1 MQLKQKVVFLNTHN
15 YFVSLFLFFFISFSL
30 TLLTKPQT
38 NKQVEKLHNKESNAR
53 AQNLIMFNYNIKA

>member
-30 TLLTKPQT
+30 TLLAKPQT